1 MAALCPPGVAAYATR
16 ILFEPTLEGLKAM
29 KDHVGR
35 AAAELSSEGVSH
47 LIAFCCTVGSMIGV
61 RTTMWTSS
69 ASLKKKPVCP
79 L

>member
-1 MAALCPPGVAAYATR
+1 MAALCPPGVATYATR

-47 LIAFCCTVGSMIGV
+47 VIAF
-61 RTTMWTSS
+61 
-69 ASLKKKPVCP
+69 
-79 L
+79 